1 MEGKVMNDKR
11 KRGVIFAALLIFI
24 PLLTM
29 DSISYEGD
37 SLTGQFSSSF
47 LDFLFPV
54 DTGIG
59 FRTSEQIMFQ
69 YIYFTLIALS
79 LISITLN
86 LATKRFVILSVI
98 VGILALGWHILIYWS
113 LSSLDLGI
121 AWYIMGIGFVL
132 LVVSPF
138 QKKSS

>member
-1 MEGKVMNDKR
+1 MNDKR
-11 KRGVIFAALLIFI
+11 KSGVIFAALLIFI

-29 DSISYEGD
+29 DAISYEGD
-37 SLTGQFSSSF
+37 SFTGQFNSSF
-47 LDFLFPV
+47 LDFLFPG

-59 FRTSEQIMFQ
+59 FRTNDQIMFQ

>member
-29 DSISYEGD
+29 DAISYEGD
-37 SLTGQFSSSF
+37 SFTGQFNSSF
-47 LDFLFPV
+47 LDFLFPG

-59 FRTSEQIMFQ
+59 FRTSDQIMFQ

-98 VGILALGWHILIYWS
+98 VGILALGLHVLLYLTFS
-113 LSSLDLGI
+113 NTLI

>member
-1 MEGKVMNDKR
+1 MEGRVMNDKR

-29 DSISYEGD
+29 DARTFEGN

-47 LDFLFPV
+47 LDFLFPG

-59 FRTSEQIMFQ
+59 FRTSDQIMFQ

-98 VGILALGWHILIYWS
+98 VGILALGLHIS
-113 LSSLDLGI
+113 LYLTFRHGDLGI

>member
-1 MEGKVMNDKR
+1 MNDKR
-11 KRGVIFAALLIFI
+11 KSGVIFAALLIFI

-29 DSISYEGD
+29 DAISFEGD

-47 LDFLFPV
+47 LEFFLFPG

-59 FRTSEQIMFQ
+59 FRTSEDQMFQ